1 MKIDCSKSCKMTKEL
16 RESDYCQREAT
27 VIDGTV
33 YYSCKEALKHEPKE
47 IRHFYSCEL
56 WNLDLKESCNTCVLE
71 CINNKNDKL
80 KNALEEKKKLDAV
93 IEKLKPNMMLYGVS
107 ADQISKVSKT
117 YTKKSIDNK
126 KNIAGREA
134 IEAANF
140 ANEALKSAMKGEM
153 IDVAFLSLYARRTSG
168 RLKKLAGKKRGKKKS

>member
-1 MKIDCSKSCKMTKEL
+1 MKIDCSKSCKMTREL
-16 RESDYCQREAT
+16 RESDYCQKEAT
-27 VIDGTV
+27 VIDSTV

-71 CINNKNDKL
+71 CINNKNKRL
-80 KNALEEKKKLDAV
+80 SNALEEKKRLDQV
-93 IEKLKPNMMLYGVS
+93 IEKLKPNMVLYGVS
-107 ADQISKVSKT
+107 SDQVSKISKT

-140 ANEALKSAMKGEM
+140 ANEALKAVLKGKM
-153 IDVAFLSLYARRTSG
+153 IDVAFLTLYARRTSG
-168 RLKKLAGKKRGKKKS
+168 RLKKLTKKNDN

>member
-1 MKIDCSKSCKMTKEL
+1 
-16 RESDYCQREAT
+16 
-27 VIDGTV
+27 
-33 YYSCKEALKHEPKE
+33 
-47 IRHFYSCEL
+47 
-56 WNLDLKESCNTCVLE
+56 
-71 CINNKNDKL
+71 
-80 KNALEEKKKLDAV
+80 
-93 IEKLKPNMMLYGVS
+93 MMLYGVS

-140 ANEALKSAMKGEM
+140 ANEALKAAMKGEM

-168 RLKKLAGKKRGKKKS
+168 RLKKLAGKNKKKKS